1 MPQPDGET
9 PQEAR
14 RRKRITRER
23 FDLRRRLVDQFEDAE
38 EADLELDE
46 ESGEEPGDGRARK
59 GILRY
64 IWPKRDLSREER
76 REVLAQLFPE
86 RGENAI
92 WLSRHFALMGFSVA
106 IATFGLL
113 NDSAAVVIG
122 AMLVA
127 PLMTPMMGYAAAMVM
142 AWPRRQAW
150 ALTVVS
156 ISAAYG
162 IALAI
167 LLSLFVPTGSA
178 LGGLPSEVLART
190 EPNFLDLFIALAA
203 GAAGAYVTVHPRVGA
218 ALPGVAIA
226 VALVPPLATIGIT
239 IRAGAWDDAAGA
251 SLLFAT
257 NWAAIALAAAAVF
270 LASGVT
276 PRRRAF
282 RYSGRIKFG
291 VGMAVIVVL
300 AIMIPLGFYSQQ
312 EFVAARD
319 RVEATDALDD
329 WIGDRDLRV
338 VDLIV
343 DEGGG
348 TVDVTAVVA
357 GPTPPAATEQLATD
371 LAAALD
377 GPVDVE
383 VRYTSEASSSANA
396 SP

>member
-1 MPQPDGET
+1 M
-9 PQEAR
+9 
-14 RRKRITRER
+14 
-23 FDLRRRLVDQFEDAE
+23 
-38 EADLELDE
+38 
-46 ESGEEPGDGRARK
+46 
-59 GILRY
+59 
-64 IWPKRDLSREER
+64 
-76 REVLAQLFPE
+76 LAQLFPE

-162 IALAI
+162 IGLAI

-319 RVEATDALDD
+319 RVEATDALDE

>member
-1 MPQPDGET
+1 MAQDGET
-9 PQEAR
+9 ADEAR
-14 RRKRITRER
+14 RRRRVSRQR
-23 FDLRRRLVDQFEDAE
+23 FDLRRRLVDQDEDAE

-46 ESGEEPGDGRARK
+46 AAEDEPDDERARK

-76 REVLAQLFPE
+76 REVLLQLFPE
-86 RGENAI
+86 RGETAI
-92 WLSRHFALMGFSVA
+92 WLSRHFALMGFSIA

-127 PLMTPMMGYAAAMVM
+127 PLMTPMMGYSAAMVM

-150 ALTVVS
+150 AITVVS
-156 ISAAYG
+156 VSAAYG
-162 IALAI
+162 IGLAVV
-167 LLSLFVPTGSA
+167 LSLIVPTGRD

-239 IRAGAWDDAAGA
+239 IRAGAWDDAGGA

-270 LASGVT
+270 LISGVT

-300 AIMIPLGFYSQQ
+300 AVMIPLGFYSQR
-312 EFVAARD
+312 EFFAVRD
-319 RVEATDALDD
+319 EVRATDAVDD
-329 WIGDRDLRV
+329 WVGDRDLRV

-343 DEGGG
+343 DDTGDRI
-348 TVDVTAVVA
+348 DVTAVVA
-357 GPTPPAATEQLATD
+357 GPNRPASTTQLASG
-371 LAAALD
+371 LADALGED
-377 GPVDVE
+377 VDVE
-383 VRYTSEASSSANA
+383 VRWQQEELSSSEG